1 MTAALDVSGLGVN
14 YDGKAAV
21 NDVSVVVGQQEIVT
35 IIGHNGAGKSSL
47 LNALHGH
54 LPSNG
59 KVVFDGQD
67 ISDWAPE
74 RRLKAGVAL
83 VPQGHQVFAGL
94 SVNENLMIAGLLVGN
109 DKKQDLQRIFELFPI
124 LEERSQQRAG
134 TLSGGQQQML
144 AIGMGLI
151 VEPQLLLIDEP
162 SIGLAPSLV
171 KRVME
176 SISLARDQ
184 RGCAI
189 LLVEQNVAQSFA
201 IADRVYGMRRGSVVA
216 EAPPETFADTYDL
229 MDIM

>member
-1 MTAALDVSGLGVN
+1 MTAALEASGIGVH
-14 YDGKAAV
+14 YDGKTAV
-21 NDVSVVVGQQEIVT
+21 SDVSVTVGEREIVT
-35 IIGHNGAGKSSL
+35 LIGHNGAGKSSL

-54 LPSNG
+54 VPASGQVLFN
-59 KVVFDGQD
+59 GQD
-67 ISDWAPE
+67 ISRWNPV

-94 SVNENLMIAGLLVGN
+94 SVKENLMIAGLLVGN
-109 DKKQDLQRIFELFPI
+109 DTKKDLKRIFELFPI
-124 LEERSQQRAG
+124 LEERAQQQAG

-176 SISLARDQ
+176 SIALARDQ

-189 LLVEQNVAQSFA
+189 LLVEQNVTQSFA

-216 EAPPETFADTYDL
+216 EAPPETFADTYEL